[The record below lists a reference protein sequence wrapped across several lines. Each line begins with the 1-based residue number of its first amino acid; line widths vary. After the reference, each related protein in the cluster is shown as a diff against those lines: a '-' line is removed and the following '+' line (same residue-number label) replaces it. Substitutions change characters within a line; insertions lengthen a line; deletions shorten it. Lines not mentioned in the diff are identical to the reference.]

1 MDNDLATTEL
11 TDSDT
16 TRASDNGSRTALR
29 YRRGL
34 DLIEQCGSARD
45 IAQLVDEFFD
55 IARDFGLSSGAGGGW
70 TGIGRT
76 REYRFYFN
84 TWPADWLAFYNERQV
99 FFEDPIIME
108 AQRRMAP
115 FMWHDLAVFRG
126 QGERSEEL
134 LAVAYEYG
142 WADGL
147 VVPIHGPAGYQGVV
161 SLASM
166 QKLDLTPADV
176 SLFWVMSLALH
187 ARCRATPGL
196 GESSSPPPSLSA
208 REAQCMEWVAA
219 GTTDWE
225 IGQLLSISPA
235 TVHFH
240 VERVK
245 RRLSTSSRT
254 HAVALLV
261 LHGAL

>member
-1 MDNDLATTEL
+1 MPVAD
-11 TDSDT
+11 
-16 TRASDNGSRTALR
+16 
-29 YRRGL
+29 
-34 DLIEQCGSARD
+34 
-45 IAQLVDEFFD
+45 LVDEFFD
-55 IARDFGLSSGAGGGW
+55 IARQFGFASGAGGGW
-70 TGIGRT
+70 TGIGSNRA
-76 REYRFYFN
+76 YRFYFN
-84 TWPADWLAFYNERQV
+84 TWPPDWLAFYNERQV
-99 FFEDPIIME
+99 FFEDPIILE
-108 AQRRMAP
+108 AQRRMVP
-115 FMWHDLAVFRG
+115 FLWHELAVFRG

-147 VVPIHGPAGYQGVV
+147 VVPVHGPAGYQGVV

-166 QKLDLTPADV
+166 QKLELTPADV

-196 GESSSPPPSLSA
+196 GESSSPAPSLSA

-219 GTTDWE
+219 GKTDWE

-245 RRLSTSSRT
+245 RRLATSSRT
-254 HAVALLV
+254 QAVALLV

>member
-1 MDNDLATTEL
+1 MDVDGAPL
-11 TDSDT
+11 TRQD
-16 TRASDNGSRTALR
+16 
-29 YRRGL
+29 RGFQ
-34 DLIEQCGSARD
+34 LIESCGTA
-45 IAQLVDEFFD
+45 APVAELVDEFFA
-55 IARDFGLSSGAGGGW
+55 IARLFGIASGAGGGW
-70 TGIGRT
+70 TGIGQT
-76 REYRFYFN
+76 RAYRFYFN
-84 TWPADWLAFYNERQV
+84 TWPSDWLRFYNERQV
-99 FFEDPIIME
+99 FFEDPIILE

-115 FMWHDLAVFRG
+115 FLWHDLTVFRG
-126 QGERSEEL
+126 QGARSEEL

-166 QKLDLTPADV
+166 QKLELTPADI

-187 ARCRATPGL
+187 ARCRSTPGL
-196 GESSSPPPSLSA
+196 GESSSPSPSLSA
-208 REAQCMEWVAA
+208 RETQCMEWVAA
-219 GTTDWE
+219 GKTDWE

-254 HAVALLV
+254 QAVALLV